1 MRACIAATGFVA
13 GLFLWS
19 AGVDAQGT
27 AKAMT
32 VFVTAEEVV
41 DVTKVDKETQKRLE
55 AAIRDAEKKRK
66 DLEKTLK
73 AQHGNK
79 RENWPPLLLEDFI
92 AKNSDAMMATGTNR

>member
-1 MRACIAATGFVA
+1 MKAGIAATGFVA

-32 VFVTAEEVV
+32 VFVTAAEVV

-55 AAIRDAEKKRK
+55 AAIRAAEKKRK

-79 RENWPPLLLEDFI
+79 RENWPQE
-92 AKNSDAMMATGTNR
+92 AQDAFYDAEEAE